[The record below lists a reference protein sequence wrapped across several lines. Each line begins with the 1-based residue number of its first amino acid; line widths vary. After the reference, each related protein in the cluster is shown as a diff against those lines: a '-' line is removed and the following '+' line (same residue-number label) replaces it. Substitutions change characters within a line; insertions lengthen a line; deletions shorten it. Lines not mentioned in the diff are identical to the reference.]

1 MNKSEIAYYL
11 YCFTP
16 SRCGLPA
23 SLIGVDE
30 RHAVSMDACGEIGA
44 VLSPVELG
52 DFRGAEAQAR
62 LEDLAWLG
70 PRVLRH
76 AAVIEALMSRAPV
89 LPARFA
95 TLFTSIERIGESAM
109 EHRAAIGRFFAEL
122 GDQQEW
128 GVKGLLD
135 RAGGPR
141 HPDEGAPAAST
152 GARYFEEKRAKIQLE
167 RDFNFQLKNFCRR
180 AAETLGAKSGGFR
193 ERKVALWGEPGTGV
207 EVVLNWA
214 FLLAPGALDEF
225 HAKLDRLNAGEV
237 FSGLA
242 LTLSGPWPPYSFAP
256 DLSRCA
262 TA

>member
-1 MNKSEIAYYL
+1 M
-11 YCFTP
+11 
-16 SRCGLPA
+16 
-23 SLIGVDE
+23 
-30 RHAVSMDACGEIGA
+30 VSQ
-44 VLSPVELG
+44 VELG
-52 DFRGAEAQAR
+52 DFCGESAEAR
-62 LEDLAWLG
+62 LQDLTWLG

-76 AAVIEALMSRAPV
+76 EAVIQEFMSRAPV

-95 TLFTSIERIGESAM
+95 TLFTSVKRIAESVA
-109 EHRAAIGRFFAEL
+109 EHQAAIAEFFAEL
-122 GDQQEW
+122 GDKQEW
-128 GVKGLLD
+128 GVKGILD
-135 RAGGPR
+135 RTGALSLLGASRRP
-141 HPDEGAPAAST
+141 HPEEGALASA
-152 GARYFEEKRAKIQLE
+152 GSRYFEEKRAKIQLE
-167 RDFNFQLKNFCRR
+167 RDFNFQLKDFCRR
-180 AAETLGAKSGGFR
+180 AAAALAARSGGFR